1 MCSRGSDG
9 GRVLKGVLVCIDR
22 GGKFPSLLRQAQA
35 ALGMGILY

>member
-22 GGKFPSLLRQAQA
+22 GGRFPSLPRQAQA